1 MQGVSRESTRAA
13 ISQLDDVLAHG
24 DRDQATGEG
33 TVDAAALG
41 QELFALAEVL
51 DSSTQLRRTLTD
63 ANVDAEAKA
72 GLVNTLF
79 AGQVSG
85 QARNLLADLVRSR
98 WSSTRD
104 VPNALEELG
113 IRAVVAQA
121 EVHAE
126 LDVVEDELFR
136 FSRIV
141 QGNPKLYAAFTDRAA
156 TREARLGLVD
166 SLLADKANRHTIS
179 LAKQA
184 FARSQGRRIED
195 VLDDMVQTI
204 ADRQRRSVAVVT
216 SAAPLAT
223 PQLTRLTQALSRI
236 YDRQIEVKVD
246 HDPHLV
252 GGLRI
257 EVGDEVIDGSVL
269 ARLDDAERKMA
280 G

>member
-1 MQGVSRESTRAA
+1 MQGVSRESMMEA
-13 ISQLDDVLAHG
+13 ISQLDDALTQD
-24 DRDQATGEG
+24 DRDQARG
-33 TVDAAALG
+33 TEKVDGAALG
-41 QELFALAEVL
+41 SEMFALAEVL
-51 DSSTQLRRTLTD
+51 DSSAQLRRTLTD

-85 QARNLLADLVRSR
+85 RALDLLADVVRSR

-104 VPNALEELG
+104 VAHALDELG
-113 IRAVVAQA
+113 IRAVVSQA
-121 EVHAE
+121 EADAV

-156 TREARLGLVD
+156 TGQARLGLVD
-166 SLLADKANRHTIS
+166 SLLAGKANLHTIT

-184 FARSQGRRIED
+184 LTRAQGRRIED
-195 VLDDMVQTI
+195 VLEEIVQTI

-236 YDRQIEVKVD
+236 YDRRIEVKVD
-246 HDPHLV
+246 HDPHLI

-269 ARLDDAERKMA
+269 ARLDDAERKMS